1 MGRPEPDADELWSYE
16 PVHKL
21 VWGPR
26 DPGVPLRARNLI
38 SLLHGPL
45 LRLALLT
52 QSQEEPNGTA
62 S

>member
-1 MGRPEPDADELWSYE
+1 MGPPEPDADKLWCHE

-21 VWGPR
+21 VRGPR
-26 DPGVPLRARNLI
+26 DPGVLLRARNLI

-52 QSQEEPNGTA
+52 QS
-62 S
+62 